1 MATTPVLQSW
11 LVQLGMAREVTWGTA
26 VSPTTVD
33 QFFTVV
39 NPKFEN
45 DIDPVPDDG
54 FRGIASQDFAL
65 NQGFRYARFTFETQL
80 LPQNSGTLFQ
90 ALQGGVDAIS
100 GAGPYVH
107 PIPQLNTGLPPSYS
121 IWHYDATLATSRQIL
136 GAYLESLNLK
146 YSSTGALKCT
156 ASFVGKYFSTGT
168 KPTAVY
174 EAAQPFIPWQNTATV
189 NASALVGARLIDFDF
204 TAQRPWEGIWG
215 AGGTQDLTAANVG
228 PIEASGSLVFASID
242 NTDIDLYHNNT
253 QAQLKVVFTQSASA
267 ILQINMNTAAF
278 ENGTV
283 IEHSA
288 PYLKV
293 SAKYRALYNSV
304 DGGTLK
310 PTLTNNKVAAY

>member
-1 MATTPVLQSW
+1 
-11 LVQLGMAREVTWGTA
+11 MAREVTWGTA

-121 IWHYDATLATSRQIL
+121 LWYYDATLATSRQML
-136 GAYLESLNLK
+136 GAYLEKLNLK
-146 YSSTGALKCT
+146 YSSTGALKAT
-156 ASFVGKYFSTGT
+156 VSFVGKYFSTGT

-189 NASALVGARLIDFDF
+189 NASALVGARLIDLDMSFD
-204 TAQRPWEGIWG
+204 RKWSGYWG
-215 AGGTQDLTAANVG
+215 GGGTQDLTAASVG
-228 PIEASGSLVFASID
+228 PIAATGTAVFASID

-253 QAQLKVVFTQSASA
+253 QGQFQALFSQSASA
-267 ILQINMNTAAF
+267 KLQINMNTTAF
-278 ENGTV
+278 EKGSV
-283 IEHSA
+283 IDSSKPELMTS
-288 PYLKV
+288 LKF
-293 SAKYRALYNSV
+293 RALYNSV
-304 DGGTLK
+304 DLGTLR
-310 PTLTNNKVAAY
+310 PTITNNKSTIY